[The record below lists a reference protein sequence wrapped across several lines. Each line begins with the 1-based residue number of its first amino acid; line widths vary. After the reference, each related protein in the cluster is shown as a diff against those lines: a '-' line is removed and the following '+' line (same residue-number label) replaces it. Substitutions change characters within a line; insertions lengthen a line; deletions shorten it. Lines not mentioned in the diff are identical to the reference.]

1 MLATMS
7 HSSGN
12 LEEKNTFNTMYICTC
27 TKYKQMKPDKNS
39 KYLYVIL
46 LTNILTH
53 LKLYV
58 HDDKM
63 GKHYF
68 SAKLHHSMI

>member
-1 MLATMS
+1 
-7 HSSGN
+7 
-12 LEEKNTFNTMYICTC
+12 
-27 TKYKQMKPDKNS
+27 MKPDKNS
-39 KYLYVIL
+39 KYLYVIY

-63 GKHYF
+63 GEHYF
-68 SAKLHHSMI
+68 SAKLYHSMI